1 MKSIWN
7 KDIEF
12 KKYPSLKGDIKTDV
26 LIIGG
31 GMCGILCA
39 YMLKNK
45 GVDCVVA
52 EADRILRGV
61 TNNTTAKVTVQH
73 GLIYDK
79 LLKKY
84 GIEKAY
90 LYYDSQK
97 SALDKIKEISSKTG
111 NFEMC
116 SSYVYSVNNRDI
128 IERELKALSSIG
140 VKAEFSE
147 TTELPFDISGAV
159 KLKYQGKFHPFKFAL
174 NISKNLE
181 ICEDTLITKIKDNI
195 AFTGKGKIEAKKI
208 IVATHFPFINKHG
221 GYFLKMYQ
229 QRSYVL
235 ALENAVKINDMY
247 VDEADGGLSLR
258 GYNDVLL
265 LGGGGHRTGK
275 QGGGWAELEKAVKK
289 YYPNARE
296 ITRWATQDC
305 MTLDG
310 IPYIGRYYNRYAD
323 LYVATGFNKW
333 GMTSSMVSAMILTD
347 MIMERK
353 NKYLDLYSPSRNLLH
368 PQLAVNIGEAV
379 SGMITLRT
387 PRCPHMGCALKYNK
401 AEHSWDCS
409 CHGSRFDKTGKV
421 INNPATKDKKCP
433 IKRK

>member
-7 KDIEF
+7 NDIEF

-128 IERELKALSSIG
+128 IERELKA
-140 VKAEFSE
+140 
-147 TTELPFDISGAV
+147 
-159 KLKYQGKFHPFKFAL
+159 
-174 NISKNLE
+174 
-181 ICEDTLITKIKDNI
+181 
-195 AFTGKGKIEAKKI
+195 
-208 IVATHFPFINKHG
+208 
-221 GYFLKMYQ
+221 
-229 QRSYVL
+229 
-235 ALENAVKINDMY
+235 
-247 VDEADGGLSLR
+247 
-258 GYNDVLL
+258 
-265 LGGGGHRTGK
+265 
-275 QGGGWAELEKAVKK
+275 
-289 YYPNARE
+289 
-296 ITRWATQDC
+296 
-305 MTLDG
+305 
-310 IPYIGRYYNRYAD
+310 
-323 LYVATGFNKW
+323 
-333 GMTSSMVSAMILTD
+333 
-347 MIMERK
+347 
-353 NKYLDLYSPSRNLLH
+353 
-368 PQLAVNIGEAV
+368 
-379 SGMITLRT
+379 
-387 PRCPHMGCALKYNK
+387 
-401 AEHSWDCS
+401 
-409 CHGSRFDKTGKV
+409 
-421 INNPATKDKKCP
+421 
-433 IKRK
+433 